1 MKQLFCNQNEL
12 SAKDFLKTR
21 REFLQ
26 TMGMGM
32 GMLGLAPLLAQADGL
47 SPKSSHF
54 PAKAKRVIHIFFGGG
69 QSHIDTWD
77 NKPELIKLDGSQLGS
92 GMNGLACGSPFKFN
106 KMGKSGIEVS
116 EVFENIGKF
125 IDDAVVIRSMNTDI
139 PAHELATLIMNTGSA
154 RFVRPSLGAWVCYG
168 LGGINQNMPAFVSL
182 RPGGIPLGGTQNFG
196 SAFLPGVYQ
205 GTSVNT
211 TLNSVDK
218 MIENIKSQ
226 YVSIEEQR
234 KQLDLLQKLNTIHGQ
249 NLQKEADLE
258 ARLESF
264 EVAFRM
270 QSEATDAFDISKESK
285 ETREKFG
292 DTAQGKQMLLARRLV
307 ERGVRFVQVFTGGW
321 DTHDG
326 LSRSLRSAANQVDK
340 PIAALLADLKEKG
353 LLDSTLIVMSGEF
366 GRTPQRDGQGGKD
379 GFGRGHWS
387 QAFSSV
393 LIGGGIKGGTV
404 YGQTDDFGAKIVKN
418 KVHVHDLHATIL
430 ALLGFDHTQ
439 LVYNYNGREFRL
451 TDVHGNVV
459 KDIIA

>member
-1 MKQLFCNQNEL
+1 
-12 SAKDFLKTR
+12 
-21 REFLQ
+21 
-26 TMGMGM
+26 
-32 GMLGLAPLLAQADGL
+32 
-47 SPKSSHF
+47 
-54 PAKAKRVIHIFFGGG
+54 
-69 QSHIDTWD
+69 
-77 NKPELIKLDGSQLGS
+77 
-92 GMNGLACGSPFKFN
+92 
-106 KMGKSGIEVS
+106 
-116 EVFENIGKF
+116 
-125 IDDAVVIRSMNTDI
+125 
-139 PAHELATLIMNTGSA
+139 
-154 RFVRPSLGAWVCYG
+154 LGAWVCYG